1 MTPDKIVR
9 NFQRCVNWE
18 EKYLYMIELGERF
31 CTLESEKCTD
41 DYRVSGCQ
49 SQVWI
54 SIDLDNDCLKIKGMS
69 DAVIVRGL
77 IALIIIAFNGCSLDQ
92 AKTFD
97 LQKWFNEL
105 ELTQHLTPS
114 RAVGL
119 SEIVKSVYNKL

>member
-31 CTLESEKCTD
+31 CTLESEQCTD

-69 DAVIVRGL
+69 DAAIVKGL